1 MKTISSQRY
10 IDEEIV
16 AAKIAAEDFEVMV
29 SPAFEV
35 EGETFRVVLDGHHS
49 LEAAR
54 QAGVSPDY
62 TEYTATEHD
71 AIGLLNAGAVEAF
84 LEAVHM
90 GDDYYDV
97 ETGHSAW

>member
-10 IDEEIV
+10 TDDKIV
-16 AAKIAAEDFEVMV
+16 AEKIAAEDFEVMV
-29 SPAFEV
+29 SPVFEF

-54 QAGVSPDY
+54 QAGVSAIY
-62 TEYTATEHD
+62 IEATATEHD
-71 AIGLLNAGAVEAF
+71 AIGLLDSGDIETF

-97 ETGHSAW
+97 ETGHCAW

>member
-16 AAKIAAEDFEVMV
+16 AAKIDAEDFEVMV
-29 SPAFEV
+29 SPIFV
-35 EGETFRVVLDGHHS
+35 VDGEAFRVVLDGHHS

-54 QAGVSPDY
+54 QAGVSPIY
-62 TEYTATEHD
+62 AEYTATEHD
-71 AIGLLNAGAVEAF
+71 AIGLLESGDVETF

-97 ETGHSAW
+97 ETGHSVW

>member
-16 AAKIAAEDFEVMV
+16 SAKIAAEDFEVMV
-29 SPAFEV
+29 SPSFEL
-35 EGETFRVVLDGHHS
+35 EGEAFRVVLDGHHS

-54 QAGVSPDY
+54 QAGVSPTY

-71 AIGLLNAGAVEAF
+71 AIGLLDAGDIETF

-97 ETGHSAW
+97 ETGFTPW

>member
-29 SPAFEV
+29 SPSFEV
-35 EGETFRVVLDGHHS
+35 DGEAFRVVLDGHHS
-49 LEAAR
+49 MEAAR
-54 QAGVSPDY
+54 QAGVSPIY

-71 AIGLLNAGAVEAF
+71 AIGLLESGDFETF

>member
-10 IDEEIV
+10 LDEEIV
-16 AAKIAAEDFEVMV
+16 AAKIAAGDFDVAVSPSFEVD
-29 SPAFEV
+29 
-35 EGETFRVVLDGHHS
+35 GETFRVVLDGHHS

-54 QAGVSPDY
+54 QVGVAPIY

-71 AIGLLNAGAVEAF
+71 AIALLDGGDIEAF

-97 ETGHSAW
+97 ATGLTVW